1 MINALRKAWY
11 ALKKLSYILNKE
23 QKRYCGLIFTMSLVA
38 ALFETLGVSV
48 IIPVIQAVVSTDE
61 LMEKSYMIPIIDLF
75 NIETRVGVIILV
87 CIGVGIVYIF
97 KNVYFVFYSWAS
109 SKFSN
114 KIRRELAVKVLDT
127 YMKQGYIFFV
137 ENNSSRLIRGISND
151 VNSVQAVVTHLFS
164 FQLQHRG

>member
-1 MINALRKAWY
+1 MINELRKAWY
-11 ALKKLSYILNKE
+11 ALKKLSYILNRE

-97 KNVYFVFYSWAS
+97 KNVYLS
-109 SKFSN
+109 
-114 KIRRELAVKVLDT
+114 
-127 YMKQGYIFFV
+127 
-137 ENNSSRLIRGISND
+137 LIHI
-151 VNSVQAVVTHLFS
+151 
-164 FQLQHRG
+164 